1 MLQYN
6 PMLLLLLY
14 FGFSVWGIQN
24 VDICILFNALNDTN
38 ILLNLHSLCLCLVER
53 VNLLSHVGDGGVVLL
68 PEGGQGGLV
77 ADVAA
82 IQVGLELDQQLRHAR
97 LLFDRDRTKPSQIQK

>member
-1 MLQYN
+1 
-6 PMLLLLLY
+6 MLLLLLY

-53 VNLLSHVGDGGVVLL
+53 VNLLSHVSNGRVVLL
-68 PEGGQGGLV
+68 PQGGQGSLV
-77 ADVAA
+77 GDAALVELQCKTRTVA
-82 IQVGLELDQQLRHAR
+82 V
-97 LLFDRDRTKPSQIQK
+97 